1 MMETLT
7 NQFLN
12 VVTTLP
18 TWAFWIVFIVILG
31 TAISSYLFPS
41 FWKRL
46 SERTG
51 FKYSQVDAIVKSLGM
66 LAVRMYVIKQ
76 SIDESRKVEDIKAVN
91 EVIQH
96 IALGKK
102 EMRLSELVDRTE
114 ITLTKLYLGDR
125 LLDRIDIIRDI
136 QKQIVKELIKV
147 GSKVNDNEKDP
158 MVNPQDVVSWINKG
172 VKSVKKL

>member
-1 MMETLT
+1 M
-7 NQFLN
+7 Q
-12 VVTTLP
+12 
-18 TWAFWIVFIVILG
+18 
-31 TAISSYLFPS
+31 
-41 FWKRL
+41 KL
-46 SERTG
+46 SEKTG

-66 LAVRMYVIKQ
+66 LAVRMYVVKQ

-114 ITLTKLYLGDR
+114 VTLTKLYLGDR
-125 LLDRIDIIRDI
+125 LQDRIDIIRDI
-136 QKQIVKELIKV
+136 QKQIIKELIKV

-158 MVNPQDVVSWINKG
+158 MVNPQDVVGWINKG

>member
-66 LAVRMYVIKQ
+66 LAVRMYVVKQ

-114 ITLTKLYLGDR
+114 VTLTKLYLGDR
-125 LLDRIDIIRDI
+125 LQDRIDIIRDI
-136 QKQIVKELIKV
+136 QKQIIKELIKV

>member
-66 LAVRMYVIKQ
+66 LAVRMYVVKQ

-114 ITLTKLYLGDR
+114 VTLTKLYLGDR
-125 LLDRIDIIRDI
+125 LQDRIDIIRDI
-136 QKQIVKELIKV
+136 QKQIIKELIKV

-158 MVNPQDVVSWINKG
+158 MVNPQDVVGWINKG

>member
-1 MMETLT
+1 
-7 NQFLN
+7 
-12 VVTTLP
+12 
-18 TWAFWIVFIVILG
+18 
-31 TAISSYLFPS
+31 
-41 FWKRL
+41 
-46 SERTG
+46 
-51 FKYSQVDAIVKSLGM
+51 
-66 LAVRMYVIKQ
+66 MYVIKQ

-158 MVNPQDVVSWINKG
+158 MVNPQDVVSWISKG

>member
-12 VVTTLP
+12 VVTALP
-18 TWAFWIVFIVILG
+18 SWAFWIVFIVILG

-41 FWKRL
+41 FWQRL
-46 SERTG
+46 SEKTG

-114 ITLTKLYLGDR
+114 VTLAKLYLGDR

-158 MVNPQDVVSWINKG
+158 MVNPQDVVTWINKG

>member
-1 MMETLT
+1 MMETVT
-7 NQFLN
+7 NQLLN
-12 VVTTLP
+12 MAATLP
-18 TWAFWIVFIVILG
+18 TWAFWIVFTVILG

-41 FWKRL
+41 FWQRL
-46 SERTG
+46 SEKTG
-51 FKYSQVDAIVKSLGM
+51 IKYSQVDAIVKSLGM

-114 ITLTKLYLGDR
+114 VTLAKLYLGDR